1 MTGGQANERY
11 IKMQAFE
18 EHAEYYDDGGEWLPL
33 SVWAT
38 RGFDVEAI
46 ALKSRPEDR
55 RSHPIVGDTF
65 RVSILRSGH
74 RGNKGAKKIDIMSAA
89 SASEPGA
96 SSSSAALPPSSSMLA
111 IGDQPAES
119 DSSSSSSDSSSSRKR
134 SKKSK
139 KSKKTKKESKKESKK
154 VKKEKKEKELK
165 RKREVEEAKA
175 SVSSTAYVGDH
186 R

>member
-1 MTGGQANERY
+1 MSAGQANERY

-33 SVWAT
+33 SVWAA

-55 RSHPIVGDTF
+55 KPHPIVGETF

-74 RGNKGAKKIDIMSAA
+74 RGNKGATKLDIMSAA
-89 SASEPGA
+89 SASSPGA
-96 SSSSAALPPSSSMLA
+96 SSSSAALPPPHSMLA
-111 IGDQPAES
+111 IGDQTAES

-139 KSKKTKKESKKESKK
+139 KSKKAKKESKKE
-154 VKKEKKEKELK
+154 KKEKKEKELK
-165 RKREVEEAKA
+165 RKREVEEAEA
-175 SVSSTAYVGDH
+175 SVSSTAYVGDY